1 MTVVDTNVVAY
12 LFIPGDRTEIAQP
25 VLQADPEWLA
35 PYLWP
40 SKFRSVL
47 AVFVRQNVLPLSRA
61 QQICQEAEE
70 FLSGHEFDV
79 VSAQVHNLAK
89 LSSLSTYDCEFVA
102 LAQDLNLPL
111 VTCNRQ
117 ILTAFPAAAIAME
130 HFGK

>member
-12 LFIPGDRTEIAQP
+12 LFIPDDRTEIAQR

-35 PYLWP
+35 PYLWR
-40 SKFRSVL
+40 SEFCSVL

-61 QQICQEAEE
+61 QQMCHEAEE

-79 VSAQVHNLAK
+79 VSAQVLNLAK

-111 VTCNRQ
+111 ITCDRQ
-117 ILTAFPAAAIAME
+117 ILKAFPAAAIAME
-130 HFGK
+130 LFGE